1 MIKSKSGGA
10 TLIEVLIACAVFSL
24 LVLCL
29 FAVMKYATN
38 SWRNVE
44 DRVSVQSEIRKIQ
57 TSLTEDLRKTSYA
70 SVITYT
76 GDYRHAIAFKTFI
89 NPYTGKFETG
99 PSGDLISQGYVLF
112 FLMRPK
118 GDTCGHSALATT
130 DNKCPH
136 KVLVRVDLTRTT
148 DGTNS
153 WAPITFPTYSKD
165 SEAAAASNAL
175 KAYLPSDLSQFYFRG
190 TSITADEYKA
200 TISGETKYVENVYII
215 GKNLLSF
222 NVEKKLPPNNPEVL
236 VDIKCFKMMSAGIA
250 YNPGT
255 QDLDTNQFTIQVD
268 NRVIPMNP

>member
-1 MIKSKSGGA
+1 LYKTKARGA

-29 FAVMKYATN
+29 FAIVRYATN

-70 SVITYT
+70 SVITYS
-76 GDYRHAIAFKTFI
+76 GDYRHAVAFKTFI
-89 NPYTGKFETG
+89 NPASGKFETG
-99 PSGDLISQGYVLF
+99 PNGELICQGYTLF
-112 FLMRPK
+112 FLIRPE
-118 GDTCGHSALATT
+118 GDPCTHNAMSVT

-136 KVLVRVDLTRTT
+136 KTLVRVDLTRIS
-148 DGTNS
+148 DGAAT
-153 WAPITFPTYSKD
+153 WAPISFPVYTKD

-175 KAYLPSDLSQFYFRG
+175 RAYIPSDLNKKYFKS
-190 TSITADEYKA
+190 TTITVDEYKNSIA
-200 TISGETKYVENVYII
+200 GDPKYVENVYII
-215 GKNLLSF
+215 GRNLLSF

-236 VDIKCFKMMSAGIA
+236 VDIKCYKMLSSSIA